1 MHTAAG
7 CIVSIYSWK
16 KTDIS
21 DISVFPRRPFRQ
33 HLLFETK
40 CWGTK
45 DSKESSL
52 FPCCCCCL
60 VAGGG
65 AAAAAVAGVVV
76 CCHVLAAAAAV
87 AGVVV
92 CCHVLAVLGSY
103 VAIPG
108 QAFAA

>member
-52 FPCCCCCL
+52 FPCCCCL